1 MDQIFGIH
9 LNFSFFQ
16 IASNN
21 KHLFLK
27 RTYCYYCHCKGSE
40 AQCPCFVSCQSSG
53 TKTCSSGKIKQVKE
67 LPGPSKRFQLAIY
80 SGQLSFPLLLFS
92 LSQNVKPSFFP
103 IANFRKNDGNTQ
115 AMYVPLFP
123 CVSFI
128 TQISSW
134 FFLLVFYENF
144 DKFST
149 SEYLIS

>member
-1 MDQIFGIH
+1 MDQIFGIN

-27 RTYCYYCHCKGSE
+27 RTYCHYCHCKGSE

-80 SGQLSFPLLLFS
+80 SRQLSFPLLLFS
-92 LSQNVKPSFFP
+92 FSQYVKPSFFP
-103 IANFRKNDGNTQ
+103 FANFRMNDGSSQ
-115 AMYVPLFP
+115 AMYR
-123 CVSFI
+123 SFRM
-128 TQISSW
+128 QLSSCK
-134 FFLLVFYENF
+134 FFLCFFSLVFDGNPTDF
-144 DKFST
+144 IPQKILSQK
-149 SEYLIS
+149 